1 MPQLIC
7 DRLNGVRTTRTIL
20 AAALRTLD
28 RDASPLEHT
37 VAGSCRLLTAGRWPE
52 ETRGRSRWTK
62 GQRPWRPGDTAES
75 VKGDGLRR
83 HEGDHGGR
91 KASGR
96 GGQAIPLSQ

>member
-75 VKGDGLRR
+75 VKPALQPSPPLRTEKDPREDG
-83 HEGDHGGR
+83 H
-91 KASGR
+91 
-96 GGQAIPLSQ
+96 LSA